1 LIIVNLKII
10 NMRLSAHFNLAE
22 FTRSESAKRHGVS
35 NEPTAEHQANLKVLC
50 EKVLE
55 PVRIFNEGPLNISS
69 GYRSKNLN
77 HFIGGSL
84 SSQHCEGK
92 AADIDMDGMSGK
104 NNAQIFNY
112 IKDNLEFDQ
121 LIWEF
126 GDNNKPD
133 WVHVSYNAG
142 KNRKQVLRA
151 LKTNGRTAYAPYK

>member
-1 LIIVNLKII
+1 MKV
-10 NMRLSAHFNLAE
+10 SAHFALAE

-35 NEPTAEHQANLKVLC
+35 NEPTPEHLKNLITLC

-55 PVRIFNEGPLNISS
+55 PIRMKFGPINISS
-69 GYRSKNLN
+69 GYRSKALN
-77 HFIGGSL
+77 HYIGGSL
-84 SSQHCEGK
+84 NSQHCEAK
-92 AADIDMDGMSGK
+92 AADIDMDGMGGAT
-104 NNAQIFNY
+104 NTEIFNY
-112 IKDNLEFDQ
+112 IKDSLDFDQ

-151 LKTNGRTAYAPYK
+151 LKVNGKTAYAPYK

>member
-1 LIIVNLKII
+1 MK
-10 NMRLSAHFNLAE
+10 LSAHFNLAE

-35 NEPTAEHQANLKVLC
+35 NEPTPEHLENIKVLC

-55 PVRIFNEGPLNISS
+55 PIRIKFGPINISS
-69 GYRSKNLN
+69 GYRSKTLN

-84 SSQHCEGK
+84 SSQHCDGK
-92 AADIDMDGMSGK
+92 AADIDMDGMGGAS
-104 NNAQIFNY
+104 NTEIFNY
-112 IKDNLEFDQ
+112 IKNSLDFDQ